1 MVFGKIEYLNLLPFH
16 IFMKRYSKTLRHH
29 ATIEYKKGVPS
40 KINKEFKYRRV
51 DAAFISTA
59 VVKRRKSKRS
69 ILGIVAK
76 KEVLSV
82 LVIPAKEASKDS
94 ASATSNLLAEILKIE
109 GKVIIGDNAL
119 RYYLQELS
127 KSSHNFVD
135 LAQEWERKY
144 RTPFTFALLSAN
156 KKEKAV
162 KKLSKIFLKTK
173 IYIPQYLL
181 HDASIKSG
189 ISKNDILHYLQY
201 ISYEMNEKSI
211 RGVAKF
217 KALSQYKHI

>member
-1 MVFGKIEYLNLLPFH
+1 
-16 IFMKRYSKTLRHH
+16 MKRYSKTLRDH
-29 ATIEYKKGVPS
+29 ATIAYKKGVPS

-69 ILGIVAK
+69 LLGIVAK

-82 LVIPAKEASKDS
+82 LVIPDKDPSKDS
-94 ASATSNLLAEILKIE
+94 ASATSNLLAELLGIE

-119 RYYLQELS
+119 KYYLQELS
-127 KSSHNFVD
+127 SGSHNFID
-135 LAQEWERKY
+135 LALEWEKKY
-144 RTPFTFALLSAN
+144 KTPFTFALLSVN
-156 KKEKAV
+156 KKEETV
-162 KKLSKIFLKTK
+162 KRLSKIFLKTK

-201 ISYEMNEKSI
+201 ISYEINEKSR

-217 KALSQYKHI
+217 KALTQYKHI